1 MKREVESHLVVT
13 TKTENAA
20 HIRGP
25 GINYVCAEC
34 GMLLYHSEIDGAYE
48 AGAVSFPAKKPAEVA
63 GRLHECPRCGHKLN
77 SSPDSDSIQ
86 ISKEKNSK
94 PADSRGPSIIL
105 NRTSS
110 INTKVQERT

>member
-1 MKREVESHLVVT
+1 MVVS
-13 TKTENAA
+13 TKTENPDGGMA
-20 HIRGP
+20 HTREP

-34 GMLLYHSEIDGAYE
+34 GTLLYHSGIDGAYE

-77 SSPDSDSIQ
+77 SNPDSDSIQ
-86 ISKEKNSK
+86 ISEKNRK
-94 PADSRGPSIIL
+94 PADSRGPSIVL

-110 INTKVQERT
+110 LNPKVLERT